1 MECINYNINDDSSR
15 RVGSGGG
22 SHCGDFLVFQLSSPP
37 IFPARVCTD
46 DYQLLVDFK

>member
-22 SHCGDFLVFQLSSPP
+22 SLCDSDLVG
-37 IFPARVCTD
+37 
-46 DYQLLVDFK
+46 